1 MTNTGTSAH
10 IKHQV
15 KSMLDRT
22 NYIFWLASVAGLIA
36 ALIAVLGLYGLFDT
50 IERKTAARTSLMS
63 LADELRQSSDD
74 LTRFA
79 RSYAATGDDGYKNRY
94 QAVLD
99 IRNGRADRP
108 QDYEHVYWD
117 LEQIGLLKDIEN
129 TAGVPLLTRLRESGM
144 DSYMVDLLAT
154 AKVRSD
160 TLVDLERQAFA
171 LVQIGNTTEAV
182 RILFSDEYH
191 LAKGQ
196 IMEPIRRFQI
206 RVAGE
211 TGVALDIALMGTRD
225 TMRFSIAAIAI
236 SLILC
241 CLVGLYR
248 QVKPENVA
256 TESLLPS

>member
-1 MTNTGTSAH
+1 
-10 IKHQV
+10 
-15 KSMLDRT
+15 MLYRT
-22 NYIFWLASVAGLIA
+22 NFIFWLASVASLIA
-36 ALIAVLGLYGLFDT
+36 ALLAVLSLYGLFDT
-50 IERKTAARTSLMS
+50 IERKTAARTSLML

-99 IRNGRADRP
+99 IRNGQADRP
-108 QDYEHVYWD
+108 QGYEHVYWD
-117 LEQIGLLKDIEN
+117 LQQVGLLKDIEN
-129 TAGVPLLTRLRESGM
+129 TTRTPLLTRLRESGM

-154 AKVRSD
+154 SKARSD
-160 TLVDLERQAFA
+160 DLVNLERQAFS
-171 LVQIGNTTEAV
+171 LVEIGYTAEAV

-206 RVAGE
+206 RVDSE
-211 TGVALDIALMGTRD
+211 TRAALETVLSETRD

-248 QVKPENVA
+248 QVKPEKGA
-256 TESLLPS
+256 TDSPISS

>member
-1 MTNTGTSAH
+1 
-10 IKHQV
+10 
-15 KSMLDRT
+15 MLYRT
-22 NYIFWLASVAGLIA
+22 NFIFWLASVAGLIA
-36 ALIAVLGLYGLFDT
+36 ALIAVLSLYGLFDT
-50 IERKTAARTSLMS
+50 IEKKTAARASLML

-79 RSYAATGDDGYKNRY
+79 RSYAATGNDDYKNRY

-99 IRNGRADRP
+99 IRNGKADRP
-108 QDYEHVYWD
+108 QGYEHVYWD

-129 TAGVPLLTRLRESGM
+129 TTGVSLLTRLRESGM
-144 DSYMVDLLAT
+144 DSYMVELLAT
-154 AKVRSD
+154 SKSRSD
-160 TLVDLERQAFA
+160 NLVDLERRAFS
-171 LVQIGNTTEAV
+171 LVEIGSTAEAV

-191 LAKGQ
+191 QAKGQ

-206 RVAGE
+206 RVDSE
-211 TGVALDIALMGTRD
+211 TRSVLALALQDVRN
-225 TMRFSIAAIAI
+225 TMRISIAAIAL

-256 TESLLPS
+256 AESLLSG

>member
-1 MTNTGTSAH
+1 M
-10 IKHQV
+10 
-15 KSMLDRT
+15 
-22 NYIFWLASVAGLIA
+22 F
-36 ALIAVLGLYGLFDT
+36 
-50 IERKTAARTSLMS
+50 TSLTL
-63 LADELRQSSDD
+63 LAGELRQSSDD

-79 RSYAATGDDGYKNRY
+79 RSYAATGNSDYKNRY

-108 QDYEHVYWD
+108 QGYEHVYWD
-117 LEQIGLLKDIEN
+117 LVQIGLLKDIDN

-154 AKVRSD
+154 SKARSD
-160 TLVDLERQAFA
+160 KLVDLERRAFS
-171 LVQIGNTTEAV
+171 LVEIGSAAEAV
-182 RILFSDEYH
+182 QILFSDEYH

-206 RVAGE
+206 RVDSE
-211 TGVALDIALMGTRD
+211 TRSALASALQDARN
-225 TMRFSIAAIAI
+225 TMRISIAAIAL

-248 QVKPENVA
+248 QVRPENVA
-256 TESLLPS
+256 AESLLSS

>member
-1 MTNTGTSAH
+1 MTREETPTH
-10 IKHQV
+10 IENWVQ
-15 KSMLDRT
+15 SMLYRI
-22 NYIFWLASVAGLIA
+22 NFIFWLASVAGLVA
-36 ALIAVLGLYGLFDT
+36 ALIAVLSLYDLFDT

-99 IRNGRADRP
+99 IRNGQADRP
-108 QDYEHVYWD
+108 QGYEHVYWD

-129 TAGVPLLTRLRESGM
+129 TGAVPLLVRLRESGM

-154 AKVRSD
+154 SKARSD

-171 LVQIGNTTEAV
+171 LVKIGNTAEAA

-206 RVAGE
+206 RVASE
-211 TGVALDIALMGTRD
+211 TRVALEIALAGTRN